1 MEDYIYFMENREE
14 ILKSML
20 INDLLETKK
29 ITLDRN
35 ILLAISYQN
44 KKIIPDIYS
53 NTDDQDL
60 AYSIFINKLKENNID
75 YDFTTDTN
83 SIWGPIE
90 YFDNCNCPAS
100 YYANYFQERN
110 KYMNKKIKDITN
122 EKGVSVLDL
131 RDEILSFEKICI
143 IY

>member
-1 MEDYIYFMENREE
+1 MEDYIYFKENYGK

-20 INDLLETKK
+20 INDLLEPKK
-29 ITLDRN
+29 ITLDKN
-35 ILLAISYQN
+35 ILVAVSYQN

-53 NTDDQDL
+53 NTDDQEL
-60 AYSIFINKLKENNID
+60 AYSIFVDKLKENNID

-83 SIWGPIE
+83 SIWCPIQD
-90 YFDNCNCPAS
+90 FDNCNCPAS

-110 KYMNKKIKDITN
+110 KYTNKKIKDITN
-122 EKGVSVLDL
+122 ENGISVLDL
-131 RDEILSFEKICI
+131 GDKILSFEKICI